1 MFSTTCIFLKACPRA
16 QHPTQAC
23 ICFSTVWLMAHHLQ
37 ADPRHGLLMAR
48 LLISPGASLALG
60 YQTTEKEKGL
70 PPPGGL
76 HLVSKTKIGTEN
88 AVPVFVA
95 EIMLLC

>member
-1 MFSTTCIFLKACPRA
+1 
-16 QHPTQAC
+16 
-23 ICFSTVWLMAHHLQ
+23 MAL
-37 ADPRHGLLMAR
+37 

-60 YQTTEKEKGL
+60 YQTTEKEKDL